1 MSMEKLML
9 EEARLAILK
18 QLDKE
23 DNKAISSARMQLYLL
38 SGLLIDKSREWIEE
52 QYVFLKDMGAIT
64 IVQADSV
71 KIARLAERGEFHLKG
86 LVSIP
91 GVLRPSSRPGA

>member
-1 MSMEKLML
+1 ML

-23 DNKAISSARMQLYLL
+23 DNKAISSVRMQLYLL
-38 SGLLIDKSREWIEE
+38 NGLLIDKSREWIEE
-52 QYVFLKDMGAIT
+52 QFAFLKDMGAIS
-64 IVQADSV
+64 IVQADTMKV
-71 KIARLAERGEFHLKG
+71 ARLEQRGEFHLKG